1 MNKYYIKNFKTVFGD
16 EKIVLST
23 LNIDRERLLDRLQN
37 DVLDRLQNDGCHIG
51 RGKYDFFRIEA
62 DRAIDIEWLNVD
74 NWFMWGYNLIN
85 IFEDENGYYFMSI

>member
-23 LNIDRERLLDRLQN
+23 LNIDANKLLDKISK
-37 DVLDRLQNDGCHIG
+37 DGCHCRIG
-51 RGKYDFFRIEA
+51 AYNFLRIES
-62 DRAIDIEWLNVD
+62 DRAIDIEWTNVD
-74 NWFMWGYNLIN
+74 NWFMWGYNLVN

>member
-23 LNIDRERLLDRLQN
+23 LNIDRERL
-37 DVLDRLQNDGCHIG
+37 LDRLQNDGCHIG

-74 NWFMWGYNLIN
+74 NWFMWAYNLVN
-85 IFEDENGYYFMSI
+85 IFEDENGYYFMNI

>member
-23 LNIDRERLLDRLQN
+23 LNIDANKLLNKLSK
-37 DVLDRLQNDGCHIG
+37 DGCHRRIG
-51 RGKYDFFRIEA
+51 AYNFFRIEA
-62 DRAIDIEWLNVD
+62 DRAIDIDWVNVD
-74 NWFMWGYNLIN
+74 IWFMWGYNLVN